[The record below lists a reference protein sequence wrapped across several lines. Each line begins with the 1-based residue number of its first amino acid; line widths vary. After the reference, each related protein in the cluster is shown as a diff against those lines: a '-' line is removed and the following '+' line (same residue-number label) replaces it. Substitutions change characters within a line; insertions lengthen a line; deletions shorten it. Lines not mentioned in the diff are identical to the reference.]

1 MTTTATLPS
10 LAREAVLYTLP
21 LYEMARMR
29 AANCPRR
36 DGLGKFAGA
45 TPESTLRW
53 INHFVHTRQLL
64 GPQHRQ
70 VVSPNNDTLYTN
82 AWLDLSQSPLLLT
95 VPASG
100 ERYYVLGLLDF
111 YTNPFG
117 YIGTRTTGND
127 SGTYLLHGTNWSGD
141 APAGVTPL
149 ACPTDAVWLMGRIM
163 IAGVHDLPAA
173 HAFQD
178 AFKLVRPDGSN
189 AHRPFDVGMQPNDQ
203 VGDPRKYV
211 DVVARALRENPP
223 PAAQAAMVTRFAAV
237 GIGANANAAQ
247 LPVAQLT
254 ALRAAIAS
262 ALDETAAPRPSALNG
277 GWFLPAE
284 VQDSYGEDYFARAQ
298 VARNYIGV
306 LGIKEAM
313 YIMADCDSSGAPLDG
328 THAYALHF
336 PADRLPQVGA
346 FWSVTLYDK
355 ADCMLVDNELNRYSL
370 GDRSPALRYDA
381 DGGLRVFF
389 SAQAPRDRKNH
400 GNWLPAPRAPF
411 YLVLRLY
418 MPKAAHLDKTFKY
431 PSINLVSKE

>member
-1 MTTTATLPS
+1 MLTTTAISSS
-10 LAREAVLYTLP
+10 LAREAVLYTMP

-36 DGLGKFAGA
+36 DVLGKFAGT

-82 AWLDLSQSPLLLT
+82 AWLDLSQGPLLLR
-95 VPASG
+95 VPDSG
-100 ERYYVLGLLDF
+100 DRYYVLGLLDF

-117 YIGTRTTGND
+117 YIGTRTTSNAA
-127 SGTYLLHGTNWSGD
+127 GTYLLHGTNWIGD
-141 APAGVTPL
+141 APAGVTPV

-163 IAGVHDLPAA
+163 IAGINDLPAA

-178 AFKLVRPDGSN
+178 AFELVRPDGSN
-189 AHRPFDVGMQPNDQ
+189 AHRPFNVGMQPNEH

-223 PAAQAAMVTRFAAV
+223 PAAEAAMVTRFAAV
-237 GIGANANAAQ
+237 GIGADANAAQ
-247 LPVAQLT
+247 LCVAQLA
-254 ALRAAIAS
+254 ALRAALA
-262 ALDETAAPRPSALNG
+262 AVLEETTAPRPSALGG
-277 GWFLPAE
+277 GWFLPVE
-284 VQDSYGEDYFARAQ
+284 VQESYKDDYFARAQ
-298 VARNYIGV
+298 VTRNYIGA
-306 LGIKEAM
+306 LGIREAM
-313 YIMADCDSSGAPLDG
+313 YIMADSDSSGAALDG
-328 THAYALHF
+328 MHTYALHF

-355 ADCMLVDNELNRYSL
+355 ADCMLVDNALNRYSL
-370 GDRSPALRYDA
+370 GDRSSVLRYDA
-381 DGGLRVFF
+381 DGGLRLFF
-389 SAQAPRDRKNH
+389 SAQAPRDPENH
-400 GNWLPAPRAPF
+400 SNWLPAPRAPF

-418 MPKAAHLDKTFKY
+418 MPKAVHLDKTFIY
-431 PSINLVSKE
+431 PSITLIS